1 MFMQPDPI
9 CAAMN
14 LEQARFNMVE
24 QQIRT
29 WEVLDQD
36 VLDLMSIVKREEFVP
51 AAWRNLAFADAEIPL
66 GHGATMFAPKIE
78 AHALQAL
85 QLKRQENVLEIGA
98 GSGYMAALLAAH
110 AHHVWSLEIVPEL
123 AAMARDNLAR
133 HGIGNVTVETGDGIA
148 GLPAHAPYDAIMVSA
163 ALPAVPQ
170 ALLDQLKVGGRLF
183 AIVGTAPVMTAQVIT
198 RVTEDG
204 YRSVNL
210 FETLVDPLQNAPA
223 AAQFTF

>member
-98 GSGYMAALLAAH
+98 GSGYRAALLAAH

-170 ALLDQLKVGGRLF
+170 ELLSQLKVGGRLF
-183 AIVGTAPVMTAQVIT
+183 AIVGAAPVMTAQVIT
-198 RVTEDG
+198 RVSEDG
-204 YRSVNL
+204 YRSVKL